1 MNFNATLFGQLLAF
15 LFFVWFCMKYVW
27 PPMLAALEER
37 EKEIADGLDAASKG
51 MRELGE
57 AETRKAEVME
67 AAKKDA
73 AEILSQANLRANQ
86 VIEDAKGKAQEEADR
101 IKISAEKDVLQ
112 SMNIKIS
119 AEKDV
124 LQSMNKA
131 REGLR
136 SEVAILAVAG
146 AEKLLKAE
154 INKESNAA
162 LIEEIAGEL

>member
-51 MRELGE
+51 KRELGE
-57 AETRKAEVME
+57 AETKKAEIME

-86 VIEDAKGKAQEEADR
+86 VVEDAKEKAQEEADR
-101 IKISAEKDVLQ
+101 IKISAEKDV
-112 SMNIKIS
+112 I
-119 AEKDV
+119 
-124 LQSMNKA
+124 QSMNKA

-136 SEVAILAVAG
+136 SEVAILAVAS

-154 INKESNAA
+154 INKESNSA
-162 LIEEIAGEL
+162 LIDEIANEL

>member
-51 MRELGE
+51 MRELDE

-73 AEILSQANLRANQ
+73 AEILSQAHLRANQ

-101 IKISAEKDVLQ
+101 IKISAEKD
-112 SMNIKIS
+112 
-119 AEKDV
+119 A